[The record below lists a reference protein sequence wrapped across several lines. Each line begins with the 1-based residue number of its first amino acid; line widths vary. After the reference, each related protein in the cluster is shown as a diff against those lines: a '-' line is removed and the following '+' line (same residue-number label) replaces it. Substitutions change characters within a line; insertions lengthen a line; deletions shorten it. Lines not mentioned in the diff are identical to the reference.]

1 MAYVFGDTLI
11 CKDKDTANKLTFNKA
26 VGVRTVTLEGDTYE
40 PSGALSGG
48 SAPNSSGIIIKIQE
62 LRALERQIALHRGEL
77 QNIDKEL
84 YAAKST
90 SDAYRKAKRDLDLK
104 QHEVSL
110 LEQQVQGSSSA
121 KVIHL
126 GVYNAVRE

>member
-1 MAYVFGDTLI
+1 MTYVFGDTLI
-11 CKDKDTANKLTFNKA
+11 CKDKDTANKLTFNKS

-62 LRALERQIALHRGEL
+62 LRAIEAQIAFHRGEL
-77 QNIDKEL
+77 DKIDQEL
-84 YAAKST
+84 KAAKST
-90 SDAYRKAKRDLDLK
+90 SDNYRKVKRELDLK

-121 KVIHL
+121 KVSMALHFI
-126 GVYNAVRE
+126 AP